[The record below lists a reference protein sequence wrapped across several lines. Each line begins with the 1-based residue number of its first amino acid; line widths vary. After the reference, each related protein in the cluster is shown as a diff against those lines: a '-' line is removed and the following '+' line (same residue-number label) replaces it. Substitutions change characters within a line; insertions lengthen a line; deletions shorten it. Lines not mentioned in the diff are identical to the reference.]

1 MTSRTPHLHGL
12 PILVGNPMIHLAAEG
27 APAPEVSERERTI
40 TGLAVP
46 FGKAA
51 EVGWWGPLTF
61 DASSLSWAGDISR
74 VKLLEQHDHDRSH
87 GVATQLTQDSTGLW
101 ATFTVA
107 AGAEGDRLLDE
118 IGDGRRDGLS
128 VGVQLDEDFLDRWWA
143 ALMNDETGP
152 ILASGALR
160 EVSAVS
166 IPAYDDARI
175 ERKPS

>member
-1 MTSRTPHLHGL
+1 MTSRTSHLHAQ
-12 PILVGNPMIHLAAEG
+12 PILLGRPVIHLA
-27 APAPEVSERERTI
+27 APAPEVDQRVREI

-46 FGKAA
+46 FGKPA

-61 DASSLSWAGDISR
+61 DASSLSWAGDVSR
-74 VKLLEQHDHDRSH
+74 VKLLEQHDHQRSH
-87 GVATQLTQDSTGLW
+87 GVATKLSQDSSGLW

-107 AGAEGDRLLDE
+107 AGADGDRLLDE

-128 VGVQLDEDFLDRWWA
+128 VGVQLDDDFLDRWWA
-143 ALMNDETGP
+143 ALLEDSTDP
-152 ILASGALR
+152 VLASGALR

-175 ERKPS
+175 ERNPS